1 MAFFARFSKA
11 LSQQNA
17 EEFMEC
23 INRQI
28 NRQNSQGKTMLW
40 YAVDSEGTTPFHVA
54 LIKGDTL
61 MAKILLNSLPT
72 TRASTML
79 QNGRLDFDQLLLYH
93 AEFPNDTEAMN
104 FLLDLGAN
112 INAVN
117 SNHETSLMVAT
128 RCGDLKAM
136 KMLLSRENIDLYTK
150 DRYGSTA
157 LHIAVKENRSKTVD
171 LLLSCQQFDV
181 NCQDSRGNT
190 AFWLSMHLGH
200 DNISERFLKDSRVDV
215 NVKGCLVS
223 SRWQTTALYITSFR
237 NNLRMV
243 SCILASTGAT
253 RVDPNILGDGRQSP
267 LGAAAYQ
274 GSYELVALL
283 LKADGIQINA
293 ADEGEDDPLWLAIQT
308 RSISVIELFLRES
321 RLNINCQNN
330 IKGDTY
336 LLAAAREGNTALV
349 SRLLEIEGVE
359 LNTRNKQGE
368 SALSVSCLQ
377 GHHRIVQMLLDRDA
391 E

>member
-28 NRQNSQGKTMLW
+28 NRQNSQGKTMLC
-40 YAVDSEGTTPFHVA
+40 EGTTPFHVA

-93 AEFPNDTEAMN
+93 AEFPDDTEAMN

-200 DNISERFLKDSRVDV
+200 DDISERFLKDSRVDV

-223 SRWQTTALYITSFR
+223 SRWQTTALYIASFR

-243 SCILASTGAT
+243 SCILASRRLEWIPTSSAT
-253 RVDPNILGDGRQSP
+253 EDR
-267 LGAAAYQ
+267 
-274 GSYELVALL
+274 ALL
-283 LKADGIQINA
+283 ELPRIKDLMNWSHFCLKQMVFKSMQLTKAKMIPFGLRFRLVQF
-293 ADEGEDDPLWLAIQT
+293 
-308 RSISVIELFLRES
+308 RS
-321 RLNINCQNN
+321 LNF
-330 IKGDTY
+330 
-336 LLAAAREGNTALV
+336 
-349 SRLLEIEGVE
+349 S
-359 LNTRNKQGE
+359 
-368 SALSVSCLQ
+368 
-377 GHHRIVQMLLDRDA
+377 
-391 E
+391 